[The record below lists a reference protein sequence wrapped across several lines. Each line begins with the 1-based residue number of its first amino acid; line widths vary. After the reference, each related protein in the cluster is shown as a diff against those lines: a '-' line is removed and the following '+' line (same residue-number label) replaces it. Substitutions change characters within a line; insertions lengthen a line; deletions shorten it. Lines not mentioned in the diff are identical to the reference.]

1 MKNLL
6 PPADTQL
13 RRDLWP
19 KMRER
24 LDERTIAVSRF
35 DWALIAAVLIWIVVF
50 PQSVIALLYHL

>member
-6 PPADTQL
+6 PPVDTQL

-19 KMRER
+19 QMRER

-35 DWALIAAVLIWIVVF
+35 DWALIAAVLIWIVIF

>member
-6 PPADTQL
+6 PPADTEL

-19 KMRER
+19 QMRAR
-24 LDERTIAVSRF
+24 LDERPVAFSRF
-35 DWALIAAVLIWIVVF
+35 DWALVAAVLIWIVIF